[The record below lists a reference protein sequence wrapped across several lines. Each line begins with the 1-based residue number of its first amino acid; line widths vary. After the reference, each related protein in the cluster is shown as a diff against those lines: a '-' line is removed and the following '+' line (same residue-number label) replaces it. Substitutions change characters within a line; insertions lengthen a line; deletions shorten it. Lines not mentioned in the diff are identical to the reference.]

1 MPYPRNLISFIAISL
16 DGYIA
21 RPDGDISFLSRVEK
35 EGEDYGYTSFM
46 NTVDTII
53 LGRRTYDKI
62 KDIGFG
68 YPEDKE
74 VYIISHNPGSENNNL
89 KYYSGPLKNLISGIR
104 NKQGK
109 SIFCDG
115 GADVLNQ
122 LLRDNLIDE
131 FIISIIPVI
140 LGDGIRLFRDGRPE
154 LDLQLVSTRE
164 FDTGLVQLHYVRIE
178 IQQ

>member
-21 RPDGDISFLSRVEK
+21 KPDGDISFLSRVEK
-35 EGEDYGYTSFM
+35 EGEDYGYAGFM

-74 VYIISHNPGSENNNL
+74 VYIISQS
-89 KYYSGPLKNLISGIR
+89 SGPKQIIR
-104 NKQGK
+104 
-109 SIFCDG
+109 
-115 GADVLNQ
+115 
-122 LLRDNLIDE
+122 
-131 FIISIIPVI
+131 
-140 LGDGIRLFRDGRPE
+140 
-154 LDLQLVSTRE
+154 
-164 FDTGLVQLHYVRIE
+164 
-178 IQQ
+178 

>member
-1 MPYPRNLISFIAISL
+1 MSYHRNVVSYIAVSL

-21 RPDGDISFLSRVEK
+21 GPDGDISFLSGVER
-35 EGEDYGYTSFM
+35 EGEDYGYSAFM

-53 LGRRTYDKI
+53 LGRRTYDKV

-68 YPEDKE
+68 YPGDKE
-74 VYIISHNPGSENNNL
+74 VYIITHSVGADETTL
-89 KYYSGPLKNLISGIR
+89 KYYSGPLKNLISDLR
-104 NKQGK
+104 QEPGK

-122 LLRDNLIDE
+122 LLQDNLIDE

-140 LGDGIRLFRDGRPE
+140 LGEGVRLFRDGRPG
-154 LDLQLVSTRE
+154 LDLKLVSSRD
-164 FDTGLVQLHYVRIE
+164 FDSGLVQLHYTRV
-178 IQQ
+178 